1 MRRAFVIA
9 VMLLLTAC
17 SSRLS
22 LALPSG
28 APVHV
33 VTPSSSYERL
43 LQPTG
48 EDYGHLQDWLAKNQ
62 SGWSQVYA
70 TNPNG
75 GIFVS
80 CGSFR
85 LQFIGSTVFVMTSK
99 GLSAKLQTKRYR
111 LDVELGASGR
121 LFDV

>member
-1 MRRAFVIA
+1 MRHAFSIA
-9 VMLLLTAC
+9 LLLFLAAC

-28 APVHV
+28 APVRV
-33 VTPSSSYERL
+33 VTPSTSTERL
-43 LQPTG
+43 LQPAG
-48 EDYGHLQDWLAKNQ
+48 EDYRHLQDWLAQNQ

-80 CGSFR
+80 CGRFR

-99 GLSAKLQTKRYR
+99 GMLSKPVKESEYAFLSN
-111 LDVELGASGR
+111 GAGT
-121 LFDV
+121 